1 MPVSCEAPLRRV
13 RRAVVRGSREA
24 ELPEQVCSQAGAWE
38 RENLRTREK
47 VFLSVLIVALA
58 AGHARAQ
65 SFVRQGEVDE
75 TPAASS
81 KGPPPVVPPA
91 HYKNA
96 VPAPTRY
103 AAPADGA
110 WWHIFRD
117 PALDR
122 LETSASGANQ
132 DLRQAVARID
142 EARQQTRTAAAGYL
156 PTVESNLGYTRVRT
170 TNSNPDG
177 RAELVGNAGAFASL
191 FGAGGTTTTGKSGNP
206 SFTSRGLS
214 ATYNE
219 YRAPLS
225 VSYELDVFGRV
236 RHAYASAR
244 AAGQAAEADRQAVAL
259 GLSAEVATGYFQ
271 LRALDS
277 QIAVLRQGVD
287 LRADAVRLSQE
298 RVTGGVAGPLDLSRA
313 RVELDNT
320 RADLDEALRQRAATE
335 NDLAAL
341 CGQSASEF
349 HLPIRGLED
358 APPPVIPPGV
368 PMLLLSRRP
377 DLREAERRLAAANED
392 IGVAHA
398 QFLPTFNIQGN
409 AGLQAA
415 YGSELFEA
423 GSRQLSIMGQVH
435 IPIFEGGRNLADLR
449 AARARRDAALASY
462 RGTAITAYKEVETA
476 LSDLR
481 QRAAQAEERRRAVA
495 DAGQVLGFSQ
505 KRYLEGATNYFD
517 VVDAQRSQL
526 GAQLNGVQTLEA
538 RFAAT
543 VTLVRAIGGS
553 WGADDASKSR

>member
-1 MPVSCEAPLRRV
+1 MKAFL
-13 RRAVVRGSREA
+13 AV
-24 ELPEQVCSQAGAWE
+24 L
-38 RENLRTREK
+38 T
-47 VFLSVLIVALA
+47 VALTT
-58 AGHARAQ
+58 GHVCAQ

-75 TPAASS
+75 TPAAAS
-81 KGPPPVVPPA
+81 KEPPPVVPPA
-91 HYKNA
+91 RYKNA
-96 VPAPTRY
+96 AAAPVPMHY
-103 AAPADGA
+103 AAPTDGA

-117 PALDR
+117 AALDK
-122 LETSASGANQ
+122 LESAASGANQ

-156 PTVESNLGYTRVRT
+156 PTVESNLGYSRVRT

-177 RAELVGNAGAFASL
+177 RAELVGNAGAFTSF
-191 FGAGGTTTTGKSGNP
+191 FGAGGTTTGKAGNP

-214 ATYNE
+214 ATYND
-219 YRAPLS
+219 YQAPLT

-259 GLSAEVATGYFQ
+259 GLSAEVAMTYFQ

-277 QIAVLRQGVD
+277 QVAVLRQGVD

-349 HLPIRGLED
+349 RLPVRGLED
-358 APPPVIPPGV
+358 VPPPTVPPGV

-392 IGVAHA
+392 IGVARA

-409 AGLQAA
+409 AGLRAA

-423 GSRQLSIMGQVH
+423 GSRELSVMGQVH

-481 QRAAQAEERRRAVA
+481 QRAAQAEERRRAVT

-505 KRYLEGATNYFD
+505 KRYIEGATNYFD

-526 GAQLNGVQTLEA
+526 GAQLNGVQTLAA
-538 RFAAT
+538 RFDAT
-543 VTLVRAIGGS
+543 VTLVRAIGGT
-553 WGADDASKSR
+553 WGADDAKNAVPHPR